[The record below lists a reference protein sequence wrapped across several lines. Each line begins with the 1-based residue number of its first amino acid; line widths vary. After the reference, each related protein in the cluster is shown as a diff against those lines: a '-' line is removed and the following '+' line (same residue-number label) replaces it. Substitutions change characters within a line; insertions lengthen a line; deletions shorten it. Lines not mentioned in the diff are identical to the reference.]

1 MAQNIIVIG
10 PPEAGKTYLL
20 HHLTRSYFEPFRT
33 DQPYQPT
40 IGIDLVGVNTLHNIR
55 YLYYDSSGQDRFL
68 EITTPYF
75 RRCNVVIIVFDLS
88 SQDFQDLNKWYE
100 YAKCSQKPTL
110 IVGTKHDLLV
120 EGSHKLLMAAVNF
133 AQERECPFYPTSA
146 VNGMG
151 ITELRNA
158 LQSLVP
164 EEEIFQRAISEC
176 KEQEKVNKKH
186 NKKNARCKAF
196 RKLFCCIGS
205 GYVNIGNEGELVHPQ
220 YPTDLSDSVS
230 V

>member
-1 MAQNIIVIG
+1 MSQNIIVVG
-10 PPEAGKTYLL
+10 PIKTGKTYLM
-20 HHLTRSYFEPFRT
+20 HHLTRSYFEPFRS
-33 DQPYQPT
+33 DVPYKPT
-40 IGIDLVGVNTLHNIR
+40 IGIDMVGINHIHNIR
-55 YLYYDSSGQDRFL
+55 YVYYDSSGQDRFI
-68 EITTPYF
+68 EITGPYF
-75 RRCNVVIIVFDLS
+75 KKCNVIIIVFDLS
-88 SQDFQDLNKWYE
+88 SHNFQDLNKWYE
-100 YAKCSQKPTL
+100 LGKCSEKPTL
-110 IVGTKHDLLV
+110 IVGTKHDLV
-120 EGSHKLLMAAVNF
+120 SEGSEEVLMACVKF
-133 AQERECPFYPTSA
+133 AQERECPFYPTSSIT
-146 VNGMG
+146 GMG

-186 NKKNARCKAF
+186 NKKNARRKAF
-196 RKLFCCIGS
+196 RKLFCCIAS